1 MRPEAP
7 DGWQRLACSCGTER
21 FAKTFHLRWRRGG
34 GITEEPAGYFC
45 LECHGIVD
53 SAALI
58 SRAELR
64 AKKQELR
71 ELEEEIGDTST
82 QKPVVAVA
90 GKGK

>member
-7 DGWQRLACSCGTER
+7 DGWQRLNCSCGTER

-58 SRAELR
+58 SRAELK

-71 ELEEEIGDTST
+71 ELEEEIGDTPM
-82 QKPVVAVA
+82 QKPVVAAA

>member
-7 DGWQRLACSCGTER
+7 DGWQRLTCSCGTER
-21 FAKTFHLRWRRGG
+21 FAKTFHLRWRKGG

-58 SRAELR
+58 SKAELR
-64 AKKQELR
+64 AKKQELK
-71 ELEEEIGDTST
+71 ELEDQIGDG
-82 QKPVVAVA
+82 QMQRPVVASA